1 MPTFKR
7 VNEIEGKATAYGVKD
22 IAPGEAVK
30 LEGHL
35 AEKAERNPNYELVND
50 QNRAEK
56 QSAGDH
62 GKAGVRSNR
71 KR

>member
-7 VNEIEGKATAYGVKD
+7 VNEIEGKATAYGVKE
-22 IAPGEAVK
+22 IATGETVE

-35 AEKAERNPNYELVND
+35 AEKAGRNPNYELAND
-50 QNRAEK
+50 KNRAEK
-56 QSAGDH
+56 PSTGDT
-62 GKAGVRSNR
+62 GKAGVRANG